1 MSVILRIK
9 RTEGLNNP
17 TTLMKG
23 ELGVS
28 LQSGKLFVG
37 TNDTT
42 HDYKMVGEGT
52 FLELSGGTITG
63 QLEVPNP
70 QYPGDA
76 ANKRYVDD
84 IASGL
89 DIKESVVVVATTNQI
104 GDNDGN
110 GEFTYFDAGTI
121 NIDGVDLMVGMR
133 VLLAAQDLGKH
144 NGIYVVT
151 DDGSGG
157 RRVSM
162 MRADDASGKN
172 FTPGAFTFVEQG
184 NEHEGTGWVCT
195 FDGEYFEEDNQI
207 VFVHQFSGGGVTRF
221 QDLSDTPSSYASQNG
236 KSVRVNEAADGL
248 EFFTPTF
255 LELGDTPTSYG
266 GEGGSLVRVKE
277 DRTGLEFINPSTV
290 GRTKF
295 IQLDDCPSD
304 YSNGSIV
311 VSGANGIEFA
321 TNKVFGGLFE
331 DVPDTIGSAKQTLV
345 SNGESMDFVD
355 FKLTS
360 LADCPIT
367 MGAQHQMLAVGAS
380 NNLVFVNVDGSPVNN
395 NRNPISS
402 DWAYG
407 HSAATHTVHG
417 APAGSNLLHENS
429 IIDGGTW

>member
-9 RTEGLNNP
+9 RTEGLTNP

-37 TNDTT
+37 TNDIT

-121 NIDGVDLMVGMR
+121 NIDGVDLRVGMR

-157 RRVSM
+157 SVSM

-221 QDLSDTPSSYASQNG
+221 QDLSDTPEYSQEN
-236 KSVRVNEAADGL
+236 AGL
-248 EFFTPTF
+248 FLMSTGSGLAFQEVSTSEEGATTF
-255 LELGDTPTSYG
+255 IELTDTPDNYANSEHKLLKSTG
-266 GEGGSLVRVKE
+266 GAIGFVSI
-277 DRTGLEFINPSTV
+277 DST
-290 GRTKF
+290 
-295 IQLDDCPSD
+295 P
-304 YSNGSIV
+304 
-311 VSGANGIEFA
+311 
-321 TNKVFGGLFE
+321 
-331 DVPDTIGSAKQTLV
+331 
-345 SNGESMDFVD
+345 
-355 FKLTS
+355 
-360 LADCPIT
+360 
-367 MGAQHQMLAVGAS
+367 ML
-380 NNLVFVNVDGSPVNN
+380 LNVH
-395 NRNPISS
+395 NPISS
-402 DWAYG
+402 SWAHG
-407 HSAATHTVHG
+407 HEGAAADVHG
-417 APAGSNLLHENS
+417 ATNGATLLNSNSE
-429 IIDGGTW
+429 IDGGTW